1 MTSTIA
7 RFESK
12 EAYYASF
19 PSPPEILIFEWDTET
34 GKPIRLEWQH
44 GGAVWFLYHAPGQ
57 ITRETPDFNYYDVN
71 LRMTTTGYEHAAYGL
86 KGKLTVDAHRP
97 SGATFAGIYEGTG
110 TAWFV
115 ADGFLTY
122 TDAS

>member
-1 MTSTIA
+1 MIA
-7 RFESK
+7 KFTTD

-19 PSPPEILIFEWDTET
+19 PSPPERLTIEWDTEA
-34 GKPIRLEWQH
+34 GKPIHLEWVH
-44 GGAVWFLYHAPGQ
+44 GSAVLFLYPNTPGC
-57 ITRETPDFNYYDVN
+57 IMRETPDINYYDVN
-71 LRMTTTGYEHAAYGL
+71 LRMTTAGYEETAYSL

-115 ADGFLTY
+115 AD